1 MKNTETEEKLSELE
15 ARNVQLETNLSLLA
29 ARNSQLEAGSFSSD
43 DEIDLKELWNAIWSG
58 KWIIMAITSVFA
70 LCSVLYALSLPNQY
84 KSTVLLAP
92 ASSSS
97 SSSLGKLAGQFG
109 GLASLA
115 GINLGGGGAED
126 KSVVAMEIIKTWGF
140 LETFIKDNNIEV
152 EVFAAKGW
160 NRASNQLIIDPELYD
175 VENQKWVR
183 DFNPSKGQKA
193 EPSSWELFEE
203 LKDRV
208 SVSQDKTSG
217 LISLSVEYFSPEIA
231 KQWTD
236 QLVKAIN
243 AHIQKQDRDE
253 ATKSIAYLNDKI
265 KETKVADMQSVFY
278 QLIEEQTKTLMLAE
292 VSEEYVFKTLNS
304 AKVAE
309 EKAKP
314 KRALIAILGFM
325 LGGMLAV
332 IIVLI
337 RHFKKQNNEVVS
349 ELRQL
354 P

>member
-1 MKNTETEEKLSELE
+1 MPENSNNLKQENAELKAQVKALSTLNP
-15 ARNVQLETNLSLLA
+15 ALYTGVGDDS
-29 ARNSQLEAGSFSSD
+29 
-43 DEIDLKELWNAIWSG
+43 DEIDLKELWNAIWAG
-58 KWIIMAITSVFA
+58 KWIIIAITFVFSVA
-70 LCSVLYALSLPNQY
+70 SVLYALSLPDEY

-140 LETFIKDNNIEV
+140 LEKFIADNQIQV
-152 EVFAAKGW
+152 EVFAVEGW
-160 NRASNQLIIDPELYD
+160 SRSNNELVIDPDLYD
-175 VENQKWVR
+175 VENKKWVR

-193 EPSSWELFEE
+193 EPSSWELFEKIKE
-203 LKDRV
+203 RI

-217 LISLSVEYFSPEIA
+217 LISLSVEYYSPELA

-236 QLVKAIN
+236 KLVRAIN
-243 AHIQKQDRDE
+243 AHIQKQDREE
-253 ATKSIAYLNDKI
+253 ATKSIAYLNEKI
-265 KETKVADMQSVFY
+265 KETNIADMQAVFY

-292 VSEEYVFKTLNS
+292 VSEEYVFKTLS
-304 AKVAE
+304 PAKVAE
-309 EKAKP
+309 EKSKP

-325 LGGMLAV
+325 LGGMLSV
-332 IIVLI
+332 IVVLV
-337 RHFKKQNNEVVS
+337 RHFKNGAKE
-349 ELRQL
+349 
-354 P
+354 

>member
-1 MKNTETEEKLSELE
+1 MNDKEKNKNLEHENAELK
-15 ARNVQLETNLSLLA
+15 AQLNILVSRSQLLA
-29 ARNSQLEAGSFSSD
+29 PDSFSSD
-43 DEIDLKELWNAIWSG
+43 DEIDLAELWRAIWSG
-58 KWIIMAITSVFA
+58 KWLIVAITSVFSVA
-70 LCSVLYALSLPNQY
+70 AVLYALNLPNEY

-97 SSSLGKLAGQFG
+97 SSSLSKLAGQFG

-140 LETFIKDNNIEV
+140 LEAFIRDNYIEV
-152 EVFAAKGW
+152 EVFAAEGW
-160 NRASNQLIIDPELYD
+160 DRSTDELVINPDLYD
-175 VENQKWVR
+175 SANKKWVR
-183 DFNPSKGQKA
+183 GFNPNKGQKI
-193 EPSSWELFEE
+193 EPSSWELFKEFE
-203 LKDRV
+203 DRV

-217 LISLSVEYFSPEIA
+217 LISLSVEYYSPVIA
-231 KQWTD
+231 KEWAD
-236 QLVKAIN
+236 KLVKAIN
-243 AHIQKQDRDE
+243 AHIQKQDREE
-253 ATKSIAYLNDKI
+253 ATKSINYLNDKI
-265 KETKVADMQSVFY
+265 KETNIAGMQSVFY

-292 VSEEYVFKTLNS
+292 VSEEYVFKTLS
-304 AKVAE
+304 PAKVAE

-337 RHFKKQNNEVVS
+337 RHFRNS
-349 ELRQL
+349 
-354 P
+354 